1 MSVSCPGQLA
11 QYQKNALLEPFDPFI
26 VGEWVLFK
34 KIPQLYS
41 VFITQELR
49 FAQEQ
54 TSPLPD
60 YEEDVERD
68 RRRRSSS
75 RTRHITEI
83 EVQPVT
89 TTGEQYQGNAGHYG
103 TLKITTIEH
112 SEPR

>member
-1 MSVSCPGQLA
+1 MSVSCLGQLA
-11 QYQKNALLEPFDPFI
+11 QYQKNALLEPVDPFV
-26 VGEWVLFK
+26 VGEWVQFTI
-34 KIPQLYS
+34 IPPFVQC
-41 VFITQELR
+41 ITQELR